1 MLPLFGILHPQT
13 GPEGQS
19 AEAPRKKSFF
29 SRAVDSAV
37 IVPIAE
43 QDALYLAGK
52 QPEPEAR
59 DPYVGDTA
67 VAQRRSTWRKPQPS

>member
-1 MLPLFGILHPQT
+1 MFPFFGILSPQA
-13 GPEGQS
+13 GPEESS

-29 SRAVDSAV
+29 SRAVDPAV

-52 QPEPEAR
+52 QPEPEVR
-59 DPYVGDTA
+59 DPSFRDTA
-67 VAQRRSTWRKPQPS
+67 VAQRRSKWRTSQPS

>member
-1 MLPLFGILHPQT
+1 MFPLFGILHPQT

-19 AEAPRKKSFF
+19 VEAPRKKSFF
-29 SRAVDSAV
+29 GRAVDLAV

-52 QPEPEAR
+52 QPEPEVR
-59 DPYVGDTA
+59 DPYFREPA
-67 VAQRRSTWRKPQPS
+67 VAQRRSKWRTSQPS